1 MSGHGSRKK
10 TWALRVVQAIAL
22 VLVFGVMMGAMKV
35 LPDVGAGST
44 IAAVGFLL
52 LAGVLASELCEMV
65 GLPHLSGYLIAG
77 IVAGPHVLHLVQHE
91 TVAALS
97 PVNQLAL
104 ALIALAGGAELRIES
119 LKEGVRS
126 LAWATLV
133 QSTLVLVAC
142 SAVFYFVAGRFLPF
156 MTGLGPKA
164 LLGGAILWGVLSVTR
179 SPAALLGILS
189 QTRAQGPVARF
200 ALSFVM
206 SSDIVVVVLLAVGMM
221 VARPLLVPG
230 AEFALD
236 DLKAVGHEVVGS
248 IAIGTTFGLLLAG
261 YLRLVGQALVV
272 VLIAVGFGLT
282 DVLKYLH
289 FDPLLTFMLSGF
301 VVQNFSQQ
309 GSKLLH
315 AVEETGS
322 IVYVVFFATAGAH
335 LDIPLVKQLWPI
347 ALLLAGSR
355 AAFTY
360 VAHRIGCKAAGD
372 DPMVTKWGWSPLV
385 SQAGLALG
393 LAVVVAQKFPSFGAG
408 FQSLAVAMVAIN
420 EMIGPVLFKWAL
432 DQAGETRKGDRP
444 SLEPVPA
451 E

>member
-10 TWALRVVQAIAL
+10 TVALRVVQALAL
-22 VLVFGVMMGAMKV
+22 VLVFGVMMGASRV
-35 LPDVGAGST
+35 LPEVGAGSS

-52 LAGVLASELCEMV
+52 LAGVLASEICEMF

-77 IVAGPHVLHLVQHE
+77 IIAGPHILHLVQHE

-119 LKEGVRS
+119 LKQSVKS
-126 LAWATLV
+126 LSWATLV
-133 QSTLVLVAC
+133 QFTLVLVA
-142 SAVFYFVAGRFLPF
+142 SGAVFYVAASYLPF
-156 MTGLGPKA
+156 MDGLGPKA
-164 LLGGAILWGVLSVTR
+164 LLGGAILWGTLSVTR
-179 SPAALLGILS
+179 SPSALLGILS

-206 SSDIVVVVLLAVGMM
+206 ASDIVVVVLLALALM
-221 VARPLLVPG
+221 VARPLVMPG

-236 DLKAVGHEVVGS
+236 DLRAVGHEVVGS

-261 YLRLVGQALVV
+261 YLRLVGHALLVV
-272 VLIAVGFGLT
+272 LVAVGFGLT

-309 GSKLLH
+309 GPKLLH

-335 LDIPLVKQLWPI
+335 LDIPLVKELWPV
-347 ALLLAGSR
+347 ALILAGSR
-355 AAFTY
+355 ALFTY
-360 VAHRIGCKAAGD
+360 VAHRIGCRAAKD
-372 DPMVTKWGWSPLV
+372 DEMVTRWGWSPLI

-393 LAVVVAQKFPSFGAG
+393 LAVVVAQNFPSFGPG

-420 EMIGPVLFKWAL
+420 EMIGPVVFKMAL
-432 DQAGETRKGDRP
+432 DRAGETRKGDRP
-444 SLEPVPA
+444 SLEVVPA

>member
-1 MSGHGSRKK
+1 MSGGHGSKKK
-10 TWALRVVQAIAL
+10 TFALRVVQALSLA
-22 VLVFGVMMGAMKV
+22 LVFGVMMAESRM
-35 LPDVGAGST
+35 LPEMGAGSH

-52 LAGVLASELCEMV
+52 LAGVLASELCEV
-65 GLPHLSGYLIAG
+65 IGLPHLSGYLIAG

-91 TVAALS
+91 TVTALS

-119 LKEGVRS
+119 LKESVRS
-126 LAWATLV
+126 LAWATLM

-142 SAVFYFVAGRFLPF
+142 AGVFLVATRYLPF
-156 MTGLGPKA
+156 MAGMEMKA
-164 LLGGAILWGVLSVTR
+164 LLGGALLWGTLSITR
-179 SPAALLGILS
+179 SPSALLGILS

-206 SSDIVVVVLLAVGMM
+206 TSDIVVVVVLALSLM
-221 VARPLLVPG
+221 VARPLILPG
-230 AEFALD
+230 AEFSMDAIY
-236 DLKAVGHEVVGS
+236 AVGHEVIGS

-261 YLRLVGQALVV
+261 YLRLVGHALLVV
-272 VLIAVGFGLT
+272 LVAVGFGLT
-282 DVLKYLH
+282 DVLRYLH

-335 LDIPLVKQLWPI
+335 LDIPLVRQLWPVAI
-347 ALLLAGSR
+347 ALAGSR
-355 AAFTY
+355 AIVTY
-360 VAHRIGCKAAGD
+360 VAHRWGCRLAKD
-372 DPMVTKWGWSPLV
+372 DPMIARWGWSPLV

-393 LAVVVAQKFPSFGAG
+393 LAVVVGNSFPSFGAG
-408 FQSLAVAMVAIN
+408 FQSLAIAMVAIN
-420 EMIGPVLFKWAL
+420 EMVGPVLFKWAL
-432 DQAGETRKGDRP
+432 DRAGETRKTDRP
-444 SLEPVPA
+444 SLEVVPA

>member
-10 TWALRVVQAIAL
+10 TIALRVVQALSLA
-22 VLVFGVMMGAMKV
+22 LVFGVMMGASQM
-35 LPDVGAGST
+35 LPGMGAGSN

-52 LAGVLASELCEMV
+52 LAGVLASELCEMI

-91 TVAALS
+91 TVEALS
-97 PVNQLAL
+97 PINQLAL

-119 LKEGVRS
+119 LRQSVKS
-126 LAWATLV
+126 LCWATLM
-133 QSTLVLVAC
+133 QSTLVLLTC
-142 SAVFYFVAGRFLPF
+142 SGAFLLASRYLPF
-156 MTGLGPKA
+156 MAGMETNA
-164 LLGGAILWGVLSVTR
+164 LLGGALLWGVLSITR
-179 SPAALLGILS
+179 SPSALLGILS

-206 SSDIVVVVLLAVGMM
+206 TSDIVVVVLLALALM
-221 VARPLLVPG
+221 VARPLIIPG
-230 AEFALD
+230 AEFSTEAIY
-236 DLKAVGHEVVGS
+236 AVGHEVIGS
-248 IAIGTTFGLLLAG
+248 IAIGTTFGLLLSA
-261 YLRLVGQALVV
+261 YLRLVGHALLVV
-272 VLIAVGFGLT
+272 LVAVGFGLT
-282 DVLKYLH
+282 DVLRYLH

-335 LDIPLVKQLWPI
+335 LDIPLVQQLWPVAI
-347 ALLLAGSR
+347 GLAGSR
-355 AAFTY
+355 ALVTF
-360 VAHRIGCKAAGD
+360 VAHRWGCRLAGD
-372 DPMVTKWGWSPLV
+372 DPVIARWGWSSLV

-393 LAVVVAQKFPSFGAG
+393 LAVVVANSFPSFGGG

-420 EMIGPVLFKWAL
+420 EMIGPVLFKWSL
-432 DQAGETRKGDRP
+432 DRAGETRKGDRP
-444 SLEPVPA
+444 SLEVVPA

>member
-35 LPDVGAGST
+35 LPDVGAGSN

-77 IVAGPHVLHLVQHE
+77 IIAGPHILHLVQHE
-91 TVAALS
+91 TVTALS

-119 LKEGVRS
+119 LKESVRS

-133 QSTLVLVAC
+133 QFSIVLVAC
-142 SAVFYFVAGRFLPF
+142 GGVFFVATRFLPF
-156 MTGLGPKA
+156 MAGQETKA
-164 LLGGAILWGVLSVTR
+164 LIGGAILWGVLSVTR
-179 SPAALLGILS
+179 SPSALLGILS

-206 SSDIVVVVLLAVGMM
+206 TSDIVVVVRLAVGLM
-221 VARPLLVPG
+221 VARPLIMPG

-236 DLKAVGHEVVGS
+236 DLKAVGHEVIGS

-261 YLRLVGQALVV
+261 YLRLVGHALIV
-272 VLIAVGFGLT
+272 VLVAVGFGLT

-309 GSKLLH
+309 GPKLLH

-335 LDIPLVKQLWPI
+335 LDIPLVKQLWPV
-347 ALLLAGSR
+347 ALVLAGSR

-393 LAVVVAQKFPSFGAG
+393 LAVVVAQNFPSFGAG